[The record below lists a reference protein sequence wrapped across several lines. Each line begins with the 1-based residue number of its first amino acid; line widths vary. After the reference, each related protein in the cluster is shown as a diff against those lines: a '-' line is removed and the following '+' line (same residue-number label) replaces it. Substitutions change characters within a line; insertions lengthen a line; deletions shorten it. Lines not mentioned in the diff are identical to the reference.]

1 MENLLHG
8 FDILCQLQLVSSLRQ
23 EELCH
28 VIDIVSAEFIRQNA
42 ALQAVAADK
51 AATTVYSGPVFQ
63 ILVQI
68 TVFIAFHFIKMQIQ
82 LTVFLC
88 HHVDKLLVGQILF
101 NLFKTIINYLDN
113 IFL

>member
-28 VIDIVSAEFIRQNA
+28 VIDIISAEFIRQNA

-51 AATTVYSGPVFQ
+51 AVTTVHSGPVFRSQ
-63 ILVQI
+63 
-68 TVFIAFHFIKMQIQ
+68 
-82 LTVFLC
+82 C
-88 HHVDKLLVGQILF
+88 R
-101 NLFKTIINYLDN
+101 
-113 IFL
+113 